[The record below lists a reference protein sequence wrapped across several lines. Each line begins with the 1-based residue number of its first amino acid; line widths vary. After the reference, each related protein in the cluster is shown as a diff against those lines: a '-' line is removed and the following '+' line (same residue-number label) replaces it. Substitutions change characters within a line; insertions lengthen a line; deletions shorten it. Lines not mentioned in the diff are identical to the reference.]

1 MSWAHG
7 VGLRLLWP
15 SWSHARLILKP
26 GAPFLLQFLLYL
38 VNFFCQEVVVLIL
51 VRRQKNKKQK
61 QRGGYFKNDF
71 ISVARIAAQRASK
84 IFKKDEGGIA

>member
-51 VRRQKNKKQK
+51 VRRQKKEK
-61 QRGGYFKNDF
+61 RYFKNDF
-71 ISVARIAAQRASK
+71 ISVARIAAQRALK
-84 IFKKDEGGIA
+84 IFKKDEGGIV